1 MNVLVVGLS
10 FCWDAVAHLE
20 RAAGGRG
27 GVGGGGGRYGVNV
40 KYSKIQIWRSV
51 KKKFL
56 EERFRSD
63 LGDVWDRI
71 FLKWDFW
78 ATFWV

>member
-20 RAAGGRG
+20 RAAGGGG

-40 KYSKIQIWRSV
+40 KYSKIQIWR
-51 KKKFL
+51 
-56 EERFRSD
+56 
-63 LGDVWDRI
+63 
-71 FLKWDFW
+71 
-78 ATFWV
+78 